1 MPELVLPPSRFF
13 FTSDGF
19 GIEPK
24 TYMKKGGG
32 KVYSGVAVFRS
43 GTFRDSRGE
52 LSTWED
58 LHVKQMSDNYRYLT
72 SKGILGSVPARDGHK
87 SYLVGDIP
95 GRGEVVG
102 WHRDLN
108 IKVMTNPT
116 DGKKYSYLLADY
128 ELTQQ
133 YAIDKHDNGTWRNRS
148 AEVGGYRTNDESEFW
163 PVYLGFAFV
172 DFSAVEGL
180 NFSSSQNHESGVK
193 FFAFFGG
200 NDQGVPVNP
209 ESNGTGQ
216 AGTALPFPPNMM
228 PGSTGQHAQA
238 TNPGGT
244 GSATPYVFTVA
255 GQQTTDYTAVQTRI
269 NQLEQFAKDTREA
282 GRKSFVAAL
291 VSGNK
296 ITAPQQAEYEAFALA
311 LEDEQYGK
319 WSNMWTGAPVP
330 AILGN
335 HGASAVSNPGNSAQ
349 PADQALKDAEEIV
362 KMHTNGGVMSPTQ
375 IKQTSAYQM
384 LVAAGKRTA

>member
-1 MPELVLPPSRFF
+1 MPDLLLPPSRFI

-24 TYMKKGGG
+24 IYAKKNGG
-32 KVYSGVAVFRS
+32 KIYSGVAVFRS
-43 GTFRDSRGE
+43 GTFRDSMGE

-58 LHVKQMSDNYRYLT
+58 LHVKQMSDNYNYLT

-87 SYLVGDIP
+87 TYLVGDIP

-102 WHRDLN
+102 WHRDLQT
-108 IKVMTNPT
+108 KVLTNPT

-133 YAIDKHDNGTWRNRS
+133 YAVEKHDNGTWRNRS

-172 DFSAVEGL
+172 DFPAVEGL
-180 NFSSSQNHESGVK
+180 NFSSSQTNPGVK

-200 NDQGVPVNP
+200 NNQGAPVDP
-209 ESNGTGQ
+209 VITNGANQG
-216 AGTALPFPPNMM
+216 GTALPFPPNMM
-228 PGSTGQHAQA
+228 PGSTGQNGQPGN
-238 TNPGGT
+238 TGGT
-244 GSATPYVFTVA
+244 GQPFVFTIA
-255 GQQTTDYTAVQTRI
+255 GQQTTDYSAVQTRVT
-269 NQLEQFAKDTREA
+269 QLEQFAKDTREA
-282 GRKSFVAAL
+282 GRKSFVAGL

-296 ITAPQQAEYEAFALA
+296 ITAPQAAEFEAFALA
-311 LEDEQYGK
+311 LADEQYGQWTK
-319 WSNMWTGAPVP
+319 MWEGAPVP

-335 HGASAVSNPGNSAQ
+335 HNGATVSNPNNSAQ
-349 PADQALKDAEEIV
+349 PADQAIQDAEAIV
-362 KMHTNGGVMSPTQ
+362 KMHENGGVMSAAQ
-375 IKQTSAYQM
+375 IKQTSAYQK
-384 LVAAGKRTA
+384 LVTAGKRPA